1 MCRTNCH
8 LRGSVRAL
16 STLSTLSTL
25 INLINLINPQSVTEI
40 EEDLR
45 TPINPLTWFDSNVLK
60 VRRVDVLQR
69 DVDLDA
75 FPLAEFQK
83 LRFP

>member
-1 MCRTNCH
+1 MQCNRESPPCNREFPLCN
-8 LRGSVRAL
+8 REF
-16 STLSTLSTL
+16 
-25 INLINLINPQSVTEI
+25 PQCNRESPPMTPEHDPDF
-40 EEDLR
+40 EDLR
-45 TPINPLTWFDSNVLK
+45 IPINPLPCIGSNVLK